1 MNGPPPGCHI
11 QLIRLMQTSRR
22 TQERPA
28 QQARDLPSSAVFRS
42 GRWARALPAPQTP
55 ISSGSEAEV
64 VDQLSDTAFDVVASR
79 RYSTT
84 SFRQAKAKESPDPK
98 SLEDRSQN

>member
-1 MNGPPPGCHI
+1 V
-11 QLIRLMQTSRR
+11 
-22 TQERPA
+22 
-28 QQARDLPSSAVFRS
+28 D
-42 GRWARALPAPQTP
+42 
-55 ISSGSEAEV
+55 SEAEV